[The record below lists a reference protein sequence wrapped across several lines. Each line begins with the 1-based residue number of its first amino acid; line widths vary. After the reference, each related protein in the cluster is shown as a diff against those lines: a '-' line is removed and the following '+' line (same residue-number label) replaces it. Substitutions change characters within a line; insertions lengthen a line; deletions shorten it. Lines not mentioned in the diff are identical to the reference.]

1 MGKHFVIRQMP
12 PKLTSDKEP
21 WKNSVPVAF
30 SFCAYFLQQIPLDG
44 FHFTSA
50 MHSDL
55 PYESDTEGFEV
66 TFTRTVEIAVPIS
79 RAPTVYRPL
88 SQGGNVSIGQQ
99 AALRKIK
106 YELTINATPLLP
118 LANDLEP
125 MFWFLQ
131 EVTEAE
137 YNNGVNLIKLPA
149 LISHL
154 NAEMPES

>member
-1 MGKHFVIRQMP
+1 M
-12 PKLTSDKEP
+12 
-21 WKNSVPVAF
+21 PVAF
-30 SFCAYFLQQIPLDG
+30 SFCVYFLQQIPIDG

-66 TFTRTVEIAVPIS
+66 VFTRTVEIAVPIS
-79 RAPTVYRPL
+79 QAPTVFRSGPMRGA
-88 SQGGNVSIGQQ
+88 SQQTTT
-99 AALRKIK
+99 RKIE

-125 MFWFLQ
+125 MFWFLE
-131 EVTEAE
+131 EVTKAE
-137 YNNGVNLIKLPA
+137 YENGVSLIKLPA

-154 NAEMPES
+154 NAKTLAIER